1 MRQVDIS
8 KIRRSRIVKDLDKAI
23 DVELTKLSSLAVKS
37 NTTLYFEGVELNA
50 ADAHKCISWGGL
62 VGLIEH
68 TNKMVDTFHE
78 MYKATEGTAIHT
90 GMFHNIYI
98 CKNPCQFRDF
108 EAPEYIT
115 ALTHFDWANDKA
127 ESFGGSRYSKIQAYV
142 RMVSLYSEVE
152 RMISKAVNQ
161 AREEMRVRAE
171 RTEELARYNETVA
184 EVKEDTKMKEENTV
198 KAVKTV
204 AEEIDELLSNSETV
218 VNKEDSNMNEL
229 TLNENEMTWLADHS
243 ADVDDVSYKV
253 VSVDAD
259 QFVKDISTEELVYS
273 WRACG
278 SGCSLLD
285 CSNYNEI
292 PDEYNIVRIGNKVLE
307 VYSEMI
313 DLDSEST
320 DNNSV
325 TEIVTEYETDNVNDV
340 EVAAICEDGTVEVLR
355 PIIKKK
361 QEACEFNGKSKAPDI
376 VKNKSDVVVT
386 ADDLRAELRQLQDLE
401 EHEVPD
407 VLAHKIIETRLDIL
421 ITQEGG
427 VYKAQ
432 ALDKKAVLQLL
443 RMFGCFKL
451 ENKAI
456 NRLSMEKK
464 YFDMVAAN
472 TTHTDGSK
480 HRAKLLDYLS
490 TCTMDMDGWLLDHLG
505 RRWINPLTGAL
516 AEGITAGDN
525 YTKGGRWFTVLP
537 NGEACSFPDYWVSV
551 GWLALFYKT
560 RLSWDG
566 LVYWF
571 TSGTTEVNHK
581 NGNRLECA
589 LDNLELVHS
598 WDNSRHAAFMR
609 MFAGCGFFNSRWI
622 EYSMKDGRAGAGHW
636 EMDFGVSA
644 QLVGLEFNRCRTY
657 TKAPKLNKEK
667 AWDSWTLCGHHE
679 LNNVKNNIW
688 QEAEEAYY
696 KRRDIA
702 C

>member
-1 MRQVDIS
+1 MKKNID
-8 KIRRSRIVKDLDKAI
+8 KIRRSKIIKALDKAI
-23 DVELTKLSSLAVKS
+23 DVELTKLDSLTVKR

-50 ADAHKCISWGGL
+50 ADAHKCASWGGL
-62 VGLIEH
+62 VGLIDH
-68 TNKMVDTFHE
+68 TNELADTFNK
-78 MYKATEGTAIHT
+78 MYQSTEGTVIHT
-90 GMFHNIYI
+90 GMFLSIYI
-98 CKNPCQFRDF
+98 CENSCKYRDL
-108 EAPEYIT
+108 ETSDIT
-115 ALTHFDWANDKA
+115 ALTHLDWANDTA
-127 ESFGGSRYSKIQAYV
+127 EHFTGSRYSKIQDYV
-142 RMVSLYSEVE
+142 KMVTLYSEVE

-161 AREEMRVRAE
+161 AREEMKRRAE
-171 RTEELARYNETVA
+171 RTEEIANYETLVD
-184 EVKEDTKMKEENTV
+184 KEDTMREKETV

-218 VNKEDSNMNEL
+218 NKDDSNMNEM
-229 TLNENEMTWLADHS
+229 TLNENEMAWLADHS
-243 ADVDDVSYKV
+243 ADKDINYKL

-285 CSNYNEI
+285 CNNYNEI
-292 PDEYNIVRIGNKVLE
+292 PDEYNIVRLGNKVLE

-313 DLDSEST
+313 DLDTEASDDDSIHEVESLNVTPDT
-320 DNNSV
+320 DKNKN
-325 TEIVTEYETDNVNDV
+325 
-340 EVAAICEDGTVEVLR
+340 EVA
-355 PIIKKK
+355 
-361 QEACEFNGKSKAPDI
+361 
-376 VKNKSDVVVT
+376 VT
-386 ADDLRAELRQLQDLE
+386 ADDLRAEIRQLNDLK
-401 EHEVPD
+401 EHDVSD
-407 VLAHKIIETRLDIL
+407 VLAHKIMEARLDIL
-421 ITQEGG
+421 IIQEGG

-432 ALDKKAVLQLL
+432 CLSKEAWSGLIKI
-443 RMFGCFKL
+443 FGCFTL
-451 ENKAI
+451 ERKAI

-464 YFDMVAAN
+464 YFDMLAEN
-472 TTHTDGSK
+472 TTHTQGSK

-490 TCTMDMDGWLLDHLG
+490 TCTMDMEGWICDHLG

-516 AEGITAGDN
+516 AKGITAGDN

-537 NGEACSFPDYWVSV
+537 NGEACSFPDYWVSI

-589 LDNLELVHS
+589 LDNIELVHS

-609 MFAGCGFFNSRWI
+609 LFKGCSFFNSRWV

-644 QLVGLEFNRCRTY
+644 QLVGLEFSRCNTY
-657 TKAPKLNKEK
+657 TKAPKLNKDS
-667 AWDSWTLCGHHE
+667 AWDHWLGRE
-679 LNNVKNNIW
+679 LYNVKNNIW

-696 KRRDIA
+696 KREGIA

>member
-1 MRQVDIS
+1 M
-8 KIRRSRIVKDLDKAI
+8 L
-23 DVELTKLSSLAVKS
+23 
-37 NTTLYFEGVELNA
+37 
-50 ADAHKCISWGGL
+50 
-62 VGLIEH
+62 
-68 TNKMVDTFHE
+68 
-78 MYKATEGTAIHT
+78 
-90 GMFHNIYI
+90 HNIYV
-98 CKNPCQFRDF
+98 CENSCQYRDL
-108 EAPEYIT
+108 EAPDIT

-127 ESFGGSRYSKIQAYV
+127 ESFGSGSRYCKIQDYV

-171 RTEELARYNETVA
+171 RTEELARY
-184 EVKEDTKMKEENTV
+184 KETV

-204 AEEIDELLSNSETV
+204 AEEIDELLSNSETAV
-218 VNKEDSNMNEL
+218 EVKEDNNMNEMK
-229 TLNENEMTWLADHS
+229 LNENEMTWLADHS
-243 ADVDDVSYKV
+243 ADAEDVSYKV

-273 WRACG
+273 WRTCG

-285 CSNYNEI
+285 CNNYNEI
-292 PDEYNIVRIGNKVLE
+292 PDEYNIVRLGNKVLE
-307 VYSEMI
+307 VYSDMI

-320 DNNSV
+320 NDNSV
-325 TEIVTEYETDNVNDV
+325 TEIVTAYETDNVNDV

-361 QEACEFNGKSKAPDI
+361 EEACDMSKVEGLNVTPDTD
-376 VKNKSDVVVT
+376 KNKNEVAVT
-386 ADDLRAELRQLQDLE
+386 ADDLRAELRQLNNLE
-401 EHEVPD
+401 EHEVSD
-407 VLAHKIIETRLDIL
+407 VLAHKIMEARLDIL
-421 ITQEGG
+421 VILEGG

-432 ALDKKAVLQLL
+432 CLSKEAWSGLIK
-443 RMFGCFKL
+443 MFGCFQL
-451 ENKAI
+451 EHKAI
-456 NRLSMEKK
+456 SRLGMEKK
-464 YFDMVAAN
+464 YFDMLAAN

-480 HRAKLLDYLS
+480 HRAKLLSYLS
-490 TCTMDMDGWLLDHLG
+490 TCTMDMDGWICDHLG

-525 YTKGGRWFTVLP
+525 YSKGGRWFTVLP
-537 NGEACSFPDYWVSV
+537 NGEACSFPDYWVSI

-566 LVYWF
+566 LFNWF

-589 LDNLELVHS
+589 LDNIELVHS

-609 MFAGCGFFNSRWI
+609 LFKGCSFFNSRWV
-622 EYSMKDGRAGAGHW
+622 EYSMRDGRAGAGHW

-667 AWDSWTLCGHHE
+667 AWDSWALCGHHE
-679 LNNVKNNIW
+679 LYNVKNNIW
-688 QEAEEAYY
+688 KEAEEAYY
-696 KRRDIA
+696 KRRGIA

>member
-1 MRQVDIS
+1 MR
-8 KIRRSRIVKDLDKAI
+8 
-23 DVELTKLSSLAVKS
+23 E
-37 NTTLYFEGVELNA
+37 
-50 ADAHKCISWGGL
+50 
-62 VGLIEH
+62 
-68 TNKMVDTFHE
+68 
-78 MYKATEGTAIHT
+78 
-90 GMFHNIYI
+90 
-98 CKNPCQFRDF
+98 
-108 EAPEYIT
+108 
-115 ALTHFDWANDKA
+115 
-127 ESFGGSRYSKIQAYV
+127 
-142 RMVSLYSEVE
+142 
-152 RMISKAVNQ
+152 
-161 AREEMRVRAE
+161 
-171 RTEELARYNETVA
+171 NE
-184 EVKEDTKMKEENTV
+184 TV

-218 VNKEDSNMNEL
+218 VNKEEDTMKEEM

-243 ADVDDVSYKV
+243 ADAEDVSYKLI
-253 VSVDAD
+253 SVDAD

-285 CSNYNEI
+285 CNNYNEI
-292 PDEYNIVRIGNKVLE
+292 PDEYNIVRLGNKVLE

-320 DNNSV
+320 NDDSV

-355 PIIKKK
+355 PIIKKN
-361 QEACEFNGKSKAPDI
+361 ESDI
-376 VKNKSDVVVT
+376 VT

-401 EHEVPD
+401 EHEVSD
-407 VLAHKIIETRLDIL
+407 TLAHKIMEARLDIL
-421 ITQEGG
+421 ITQEDG

-432 ALDKKAVLQLL
+432 ALDKKAVSKLL
-443 RMFGCFKL
+443 KMFGCFQL
-451 ENKAI
+451 EHKAV

-472 TTHTDGSK
+472 TTPTNGSK
-480 HRAKLLDYLS
+480 HRAKLLDYLN
-490 TCTMDMDGWLLDHLG
+490 TCTMDMDGWICDHLG

-525 YTKGGRWFTVLP
+525 YSKGGRWFTVLP

-589 LDNLELVHS
+589 LDNIELVHS

-609 MFAGCGFFNSRWI
+609 LFKGCSFFNSRWV

-644 QLVGLEFNRCRTY
+644 QLVGLEFYRCNTY

-667 AWDSWTLCGHHE
+667 AWDSWALCGHHE
-679 LNNVKNNIW
+679 LNNVKNSVW

-696 KRRDIA
+696 KREGIA

>member
-1 MRQVDIS
+1 MKQVDIS
-8 KIRRSRIVKDLDKAI
+8 KIKRSRLVKEFDSSVR
-23 DVELTKLSSLAVKS
+23 VELSKLDSLAVKS

-50 ADAHKCISWGGL
+50 ADAHKCMSWGGL
-62 VGLIEH
+62 VGLIDH
-68 TNKMVDTFHE
+68 TYKMLDSYNEMVEASKKYDSSVNTGRLTMNLHE
-78 MYKATEGTAIHT
+78 DIVVELGADEAHDITV
-90 GMFHNIYI
+90 
-98 CKNPCQFRDF
+98 FR
-108 EAPEYIT
+108 
-115 ALTHFDWANDKA
+115 LLDWAESKV
-127 ESFGGSRYSKIQAYV
+127 ESFGSGSRYSKAQDYV
-142 RMVSLYSEVE
+142 KLVELYSRIVIKLEC
-152 RMISKAVNQ
+152 AVNN
-161 AREEMRVRAE
+161 ARKEME
-171 RTEELARYNETVA
+171 RLDTRIADLASF
-184 EVKEDTKMKEENTV
+184 KEDTEMSEVNTV

-218 VNKEDSNMNEL
+218 VNKEETVMKEMTL
-229 TLNENEMTWLADHS
+229 TNAEMTWLADHS
-243 ADVDDVSYKV
+243 ADVEDISYKV

-259 QFVKDISTEELVYS
+259 QFVKDISTEELVYF

-285 CSNYNEI
+285 CNNYNEI
-292 PDEYNIVRIGNKVLE
+292 PDEYNIVKLGNKVLE
-307 VYSEMI
+307 VYNEMV
-313 DLDSEST
+313 DLDSERT
-320 DNNSV
+320 EDNSV
-325 TEIVTEYETDNVNDV
+325 TEIVTEYETDNLNDV

-361 QEACEFNGKSKAPDI
+361 EEACEFNSKSKAPDI
-376 VKNKSDVVVT
+376 VKNESDVAVT

-401 EHEVPD
+401 EHEVSD
-407 VLAHKIIETRLDIL
+407 VLAHKIISSKLDIL
-421 ITQEGG
+421 ITLEGG

-432 ALDKKAVLQLL
+432 CLSKGAWSGLIK
-443 RMFGCFKL
+443 MFGCFQL
-451 ENKAI
+451 EHKAI
-456 NRLSMEKK
+456 SRLSMERQ

-472 TTHTDGSK
+472 TTPTQGSK
-480 HRAKLLDYLS
+480 HRAKLLEYLS
-490 TCTMDMDGWLLDHLG
+490 TCKLDIDGWIIDHLG

-525 YTKGGRWFTVLP
+525 YSKGGRWFTVLP
-537 NGEACSFPDYWVSV
+537 NGEACSFPDYWVSI
-551 GWLALFYKT
+551 GWLALFYKD

-589 LDNLELVHS
+589 LDNIELVHS

-609 MFAGCGFFNSRWI
+609 MFKGCSFFNSRWV

-644 QLVGLEFNRCRTY
+644 QLIGLEFNRCSTY

-667 AWDSWTLCGHHE
+667 AWDSWALCGHHE

-688 QEAEEAYY
+688 QKAEEAYY
-696 KRRDIA
+696 KREGIA